1 MNKKDHEHNI
11 VKVIYNEKDYK
22 YNEENNAEDVRNIL
36 QNAFIAFI
44 NSKEILFK

>member
-1 MNKKDHEHNI
+1 MLNLNNNDKPRIETI
-11 VKVIYNEKDYK
+11 YK
-22 YNEENNAEDVRNIL
+22 YNEKNNAEDVRDIL

>member
-1 MNKKDHEHNI
+1 MPNSNNNDKLRTETI
-11 VKVIYNEKDYK
+11 YK

>member
-1 MNKKDHEHNI
+1 MQNSNNKDKSQIETI
-11 VKVIYNEKDYK
+11 YK
-22 YNEENNAEDVRNIL
+22 YNEKNNAKDVRDIL